1 MPNERGRPRA
11 EEVTRRR
18 KEFVRLLN
26 EGHDP
31 VEAQVL
37 SGHPAIRAL
46 EVLRDLGFTLSVLD
60 GDMDVAA

>member
-1 MPNERGRPRA
+1 MAR
-11 EEVTRRR
+11 TRDELRIARR
-18 KEFVRLLN
+18 KEFVRLLA

-31 VEAQVL
+31 VEAQLL